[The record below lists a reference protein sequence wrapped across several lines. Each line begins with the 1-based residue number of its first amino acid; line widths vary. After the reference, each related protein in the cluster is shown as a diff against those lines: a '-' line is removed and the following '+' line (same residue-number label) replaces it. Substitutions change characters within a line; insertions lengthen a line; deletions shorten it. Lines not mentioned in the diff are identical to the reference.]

1 MALASMQRP
10 RIERIHHLTIA
21 VPSLEGALD
30 LWRDALGVSPDIR
43 EFPEH
48 QMREAAFPIGDLE
61 VRLWQ
66 ATGSAGDGLGL
77 RQIGLQV
84 TSFDDA
90 VAACCTLGLQPADPA
105 PAVRPLGRRK
115 RLVHADGV
123 GPALELL
130 EVRHDAVVPP
140 VRLTRGLTRTPKRQA
155 PAPRTRGAKPQLPAA
170 APKTVKTARAPRPPV
185 RPRGKVSRAGK
196 KK

>member
-1 MALASMQRP
+1 MHRP
-10 RIERIHHLTIA
+10 RLERIHHLTIA

-66 ATGSAGDGLGL
+66 ATGSASETFGL

-90 VAACCTLGLQPADPA
+90 VAACCTMGLQPAEPA
-105 PAVRPLGRRK
+105 PASRPQGRRK
-115 RLVHADGV
+115 RLVDADGV

-130 EVRHDAVVPP
+130 EARPLAASPP
-140 VRLTRGLTRTPKRQA
+140 VRLTRALTRTPKRQA
-155 PAPRTRGAKPQLPAA
+155 PSPRARAAKPLAPPAA
-170 APKTVKTARAPRPPV
+170 AKSMKTAKAPRPSV
-185 RPRGKVSRAGK
+185 RPRGKVSRGGK

>member
-1 MALASMQRP
+1 MHRT
-10 RIERIHHLTIA
+10 RIERIHHLAIA

-43 EFPEH
+43 EFPEL
-48 QMREAAFPIGDLE
+48 QMREAAFPIGELE

-66 ATGSAGDGLGL
+66 DAGNAGDGPGL

-84 TSFDDA
+84 TRFDDA
-90 VAACCTLGLQPADPA
+90 VAACC
-105 PAVRPLGRRK
+105 
-115 RLVHADGV
+115 V

-130 EVRHDAVVPP
+130 EARYEVAGVPP

-155 PAPRTRGAKPQLPAA
+155 SAPPTRGAKPPLPPAA
-170 APKTVKTARAPRPPV
+170 PQTVKTARAPRPPV
-185 RPRGKVSRAGK
+185 RPRGKVSRGEK

>member
-1 MALASMQRP
+1 MHRP

-48 QMREAAFPIGDLE
+48 QRREAAFPIGELE

-66 ATGSAGDGLGL
+66 ATGNAGDGLGL

-105 PAVRPLGRRK
+105 PATRPQGRRK
-115 RLVHADGV
+115 RLVDVGGL

-130 EVRHDAVVPP
+130 EARQDAANPPP
-140 VRLTRGLTRTPKRQA
+140 VRLTRGLTRAPKRQA
-155 PAPRTRGAKPQLPAA
+155 PAPRTRGAKPQLPPA
-170 APKTVKTARAPRPPV
+170 APKTVKAARAPRPAV
-185 RPRGKVSRAGK
+185 RSRGAVSRRGKKR
-196 KK
+196 

>member
-1 MALASMQRP
+1 MHRP

-84 TSFDDA
+84 TRFDDA
-90 VAACCTLGLQPADPA
+90 VAACCTMGLQPAEPA
-105 PAVRPLGRRK
+105 PASRPLGRRK
-115 RLVHADGV
+115 RLVDVHGL

-130 EVRHDAVVPP
+130 ESRLEVAHPPP
-140 VRLTRGLTRTPKRQA
+140 VRLLRGLARAPKRQA
-155 PAPRTRGAKPQLPAA
+155 PAPRTRGAKLPPPAA
-170 APKTVKTARAPRPPV
+170 APKTVKTAKAPRPPV
-185 RPRGKVSRAGK
+185 RPRGKVSRGGK
-196 KK
+196 K

>member
-1 MALASMQRP
+1 MHRP

-61 VRLWQ
+61 IRLWQ
-66 ATGSAGDGLGL
+66 VTGSTRETLGL

-90 VAACCTLGLQPADPA
+90 VAACCTRGLQPADPA
-105 PAVRPLGRRK
+105 PASRPQGRRK
-115 RLVHADGV
+115 RLVDADGL

-130 EVRHDAVVPP
+130 EARPVAASPP
-140 VRLTRGLTRTPKRQA
+140 VRLTRALARAPKRQV
-155 PAPRTRGAKPQLPAA
+155 PSPRTRGAKPLPPPAA
-170 APKTVKTARAPRPPV
+170 AKSVKTAKAPRPSV
-185 RPRGKVSRAGK
+185 RPRGKVSRGGK

>member
-1 MALASMQRP
+1 MHRP

-48 QMREAAFPIGDLE
+48 QMREAAFPIGELE

-66 ATGSAGDGLGL
+66 ATGTAGDSLGL

-84 TSFDDA
+84 TKFDDA
-90 VAACCTLGLQPADPA
+90 VAACCTLGLRPSAPA
-105 PAVRPLGRRK
+105 PASRPQGRRK
-115 RLVHADGV
+115 RLVQVDGV

-130 EVRHDAVVPP
+130 EARPAVANVPP
-140 VRLTRGLTRTPKRQA
+140 VRLTRALTRSPKRQA
-155 PAPRTRGAKPQLPAA
+155 PGPRARGAKPPVPPPDAA
-170 APKTVKTARAPRPPV
+170 KTVKTARAPRPPV
-185 RPRGKVSRAGK
+185 RPRGTVSRGGK

>member
-1 MALASMQRP
+1 MHRP

-43 EFPEH
+43 DVPEH
-48 QMREAAFPIGDLE
+48 QMREAVFPIGELE

-66 ATGSAGDGLGL
+66 VTGSPGDRPGL

-84 TSFDDA
+84 TRFDDA
-90 VAACCTLGLQPADPA
+90 VAACRTLGLRPADPA
-105 PAVRPLGRRK
+105 PASRPRGRRA
-115 RLVHADGV
+115 RLENADGV

-130 EVRHDAVVPP
+130 EAHAPLANVPLVRPMRALA
-140 VRLTRGLTRTPKRQA
+140 RAPKRQA
-155 PAPRTRGAKPQLPAA
+155 PAPRTRGAKPHLPPVT
-170 APKTVKTARAPRPPV
+170 PKTVKTAKAPRPPV
-185 RPRGKVSRAGK
+185 RPRGKVNRGGK
-196 KK
+196 K

>member
-1 MALASMQRP
+1 MHRP

-48 QMREAAFPIGDLE
+48 QMREAAFPIGELE

-66 ATGSAGDGLGL
+66 ATGTGGDGLGL

-84 TSFDDA
+84 TGFDDA
-90 VAACCTLGLQPADPA
+90 VAACCTRGLQPAEPA
-105 PAVRPLGRRK
+105 PASRPQGRRT
-115 RLVHADGV
+115 RLVDAGGV
-123 GPALELL
+123 GPAIELL
-130 EVRHDAVVPP
+130 EARPAAANVPLVRPRRA
-140 VRLTRGLTRTPKRQA
+140 LTRATKRQA
-155 PAPRTRGAKPQLPAA
+155 PAPRTRGAKPHLPPVT
-170 APKTVKTARAPRPPV
+170 PKTVKTAKAPRPPV
-185 RPRGKVSRAGK
+185 RPRGKVNRGGK
-196 KK
+196 K

>member
-1 MALASMQRP
+1 MHRP

-48 QMREAAFPIGDLE
+48 REAAFPIGELE

-66 ATGSAGDGLGL
+66 VTGSPGDGPGL

-84 TSFDDA
+84 TRFDDA
-90 VAACCTLGLQPADPA
+90 VAACRTLGLRPADLSPA
-105 PAVRPLGRRK
+105 TRPQGRRT
-115 RLVHADGV
+115 RLVNTDGV

-130 EVRHDAVVPP
+130 EAHVPAAGVPP
-140 VRLTRGLTRTPKRQA
+140 LRLARALTRAPKRLA
-155 PAPRTRGAKPQLPAA
+155 PASRMRTAAPQLPPVE
-170 APKTVKTARAPRPPV
+170 PKSTKLARTPRPPV
-185 RPRGKVSRAGK
+185 RPRGTVRRGAK

>member
-1 MALASMQRP
+1 MHRP

-43 EFPEH
+43 EFPEL
-48 QMREAAFPIGDLE
+48 QMREAAFPVGELE

-66 ATGSAGDGLGL
+66 ATGNAGDGPGL

-84 TSFDDA
+84 TRFDDA
-90 VAACCTLGLQPADPA
+90 VAACCTRGLRPAKPA
-105 PAVRPLGRRK
+105 PVTRPLGRRK
-115 RLVHADGV
+115 RLVDADGV

-130 EVRHDAVVPP
+130 EARYEVANVPP

-155 PAPRTRGAKPQLPAA
+155 SAPPTRGAKPPLPPAA
-170 APKTVKTARAPRPPV
+170 PQTVKTARAPRPPV
-185 RPRGKVSRAGK
+185 RPRGKVSRGGK